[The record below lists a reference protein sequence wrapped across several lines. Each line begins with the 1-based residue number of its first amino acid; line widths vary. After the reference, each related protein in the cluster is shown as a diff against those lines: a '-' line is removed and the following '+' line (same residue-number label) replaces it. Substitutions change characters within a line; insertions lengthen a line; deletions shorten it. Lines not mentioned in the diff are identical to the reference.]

1 MITIELSYPIDVA
14 GAKVKAL
21 RMRRPTVNDMLVSD
35 ATKGS
40 DAAKELAMF
49 SALTEQ
55 TPEDLRKLD
64 LADYRKVQET
74 FKGFLG

>member
-1 MITIELSYPIDVA
+1 MITIDLAYPIDVA
-14 GAKVKAL
+14 GAKLKAL

-35 ATKGS
+35 ATKGG

-55 TPEDLRKLD
+55 APEDLRKLD
-64 LADYRKVQET
+64 LADYKKVQEA